1 MLMMGVCLLLV
12 VLLLMVVSTQLM
24 AHMVFCWGNKW
35 PSEGVVSV
43 SVGKVVV
50 VGAESVVHL

>member
-1 MLMMGVCLLLV
+1 MLV